1 MNDKDKKLFKV
12 SAIIIGSV
20 LGIFLLKTILQIR
33 AKDKVG
39 GGNNGS
45 GSGGQQPAIQ
55 PTITRQ
61 QALGIADSVFSQID
75 DVNYITGVDETIEL
89 MGAIQNI
96 EDWKLVQSAYGI
108 REKINFGFMNN
119 FTGDLIGA
127 LRDEYDGD
135 DLGKIRNFFSSKGIT
150 SGI

>member
-1 MNDKDKKLFKV
+1 MNDKDKKIFKI
-12 SAIIIGSV
+12 SAIVIGSV

-33 AKDKVG
+33 AKDKFDGDG
-39 GGNNGS
+39 GSG

-55 PTITRQ
+55 PTISRQ
-61 QALGIADSVFSQID
+61 QALGIADSVFNQID

-89 MGAIQNI
+89 MGSIQNI
-96 EDWKLVQSAYGI
+96 EDWKLVQQAYGI
-108 REKINFGFMNN
+108 REKINFGFFNN

-127 LRDEYDGD
+127 LRDEYDGE
-135 DLGKIRNFFSSKGIT
+135 DLNKIRNFFSSKGIT

>member
-33 AKDKVG
+33 AKKKTDG
-39 GGNNGS
+39 SDGANGDN
-45 GSGGQQPAIQ
+45 GQPAIQ
-55 PTITRQ
+55 PTINRQ
-61 QALGIADSVFSQID
+61 QALGIADSVFNQID
-75 DVNYITGVDETIEL
+75 DVNYISGVDETIEL
-89 MGAIQNI
+89 MGSIQNI

-135 DLGKIRNFFSSKGIT
+135 DLGKIRNFFSSKGII

>member
-33 AKDKVG
+33 AKNKTG
-39 GGNNGS
+39 GGDGSNG
-45 GSGGQQPAIQ
+45 GNGQQPAIQ

-61 QALGIADSVFSQID
+61 QALGIADEVFNQID
-75 DVNYITGVDETIEL
+75 DVNYITGVDKTIEL
-89 MGAIQNI
+89 MGGIQNI
-96 EDWKLVQSAYGI
+96 EDWKLVQQAYGI

-127 LRDEYDGD
+127 LRDEYEGD